1 MYDVDAVR
9 RDFPIL
15 SREVNGKPLVY
26 LDNGASA
33 QKPRAVIDAVATAYG
48 HEYANVH
55 RGLHYLSNLATDNY
69 EAVRGTVAR
78 FLNAGSEDEIVL
90 NSGTTEGIN
99 TVAYGWAMPRLQ
111 AGDEIVLSVMEH
123 HANIVP
129 WHFLRERQGVVL
141 KWVDTDPSG
150 VLDPQAVID
159 AIGPRT
165 KLVAVT
171 HLSNVLGTKVDVKA
185 IAAGAHAQG
194 VPVLVDGSQSAVHMP
209 VDVQDLDCDFF
220 AITGH
225 KLYGPS
231 ASGAIYIKAARMA
244 EMRPFMGGGDM
255 IREVTRD
262 AVIYNDPPM
271 KFEAG
276 TPGIV
281 QIIGLGAALEY
292 MMALGMDSIAA
303 HEDRLRDYAV
313 ERLAG
318 LNWLN
323 LQGTTRDKAAIFS
336 FTLNGAAH
344 AHDIST
350 ILDKKGVAVRA
361 GQHCAAPLMAHL
373 GVAAT
378 CRASFG
384 LYNTPAEVDTLV
396 EALGTGARP
405 FCVIARVM
413 PPGECPATWAAF
425 SRAAAVRE
433 LYHGSRAHRRFGI
446 VRAVQPRRHGF
457 GYGGEPCSGLPPCTE
472 PVTNA
477 GAA

>member
-1 MYDVDAVR
+1 MYDIDRIRA
-9 RDFPIL
+9 DFPIL
-15 SREVNGKPLVY
+15 SRTVNDKPLVY

-33 QKPRAVIDAVATAYG
+33 QKPRVVIDAITRAYSE
-48 HEYANVH
+48 EYANVH
-55 RGLHYLSNLATDNY
+55 RGLHYLSNLATEKY

-78 FLNAGSEDEIVL
+78 FLNAPSENEIVL

-99 TVAYGWAMPRLQ
+99 MVAYGWAAPRMEE
-111 AGDEIVLSVMEH
+111 GDEIVLSVMEH

-129 WHFLRERQGVVL
+129 WHFLRERQGVKLV
-141 KWVDTDPSG
+141 WVDTEADGS
-150 VLDPQAVID
+150 LDPQKVID

-185 IAAGAHAQG
+185 IAAGARAKG
-194 VPVLVDGSQSAVHMP
+194 VPVLVDGSQAAVHMP
-209 VDVQDLDCDFF
+209 VDLSDLGVDFY

-231 ASGAIYIKAARMA
+231 GSGAIWVRQERMA

-255 IREVTRD
+255 IREVSKET
-262 AVIYNDPPM
+262 VLYNDPPM

-281 QIIGLGAALEY
+281 QTIGLGVALEY
-292 MMALGMDSIAA
+292 MMGLGMSEIAA

-318 LNWLN
+318 LNWLTV
-323 LQGTTRDKAAIFS
+323 QGTAPDKAAIFS
-336 FTLNGAAH
+336 FTLEGAAH

-350 ILDKKGVAVRA
+350 VLDKKGVAVRA
-361 GQHCAAPLMAHL
+361 GHHCAGPLMDHL
-373 GVAAT
+373 GLTAT

-384 LYNTPAEVDTLV
+384 LYNTEQEVDTLV
-396 EALGTGARP
+396 EAL
-405 FCVIARVM
+405 
-413 PPGECPATWAAF
+413 
-425 SRAAAVRE
+425 E
-433 LYHGSRAHRRFGI
+433 LCHDLFA
-446 VRAVQPRRHGF
+446 
-457 GYGGEPCSGLPPCTE
+457 
-472 PVTNA
+472 
-477 GAA
+477 